1 MKAVDAV
8 SNYLKASFEE
18 LTRVT
23 WPTKQQA
30 VKISIIVL
38 IFCLVSAVLLGG
50 IDYLFNE
57 GYSYLVNLR
66 Y

>member
-1 MKAVDAV
+1 MKAANAV
-8 SNYLKASFEE
+8 SNYLRASFEE

-38 IFCLVSAVLLGG
+38 IFCLVSAVLLGV

-57 GYSYLVNLR
+57 GYGYLVNLKS
-66 Y
+66 

>member
-1 MKAVDAV
+1 MKAVNAV
-8 SNYLKASFEE
+8 SNYLRASFEE

-38 IFCLVSAVLLGG
+38 IFCLVAAVVLGAV
-50 IDYLFNE
+50 DYLF
-57 GYSYLVNLR
+57 GQLYSYLVNLKF
-66 Y
+66 

>member
-1 MKAVDAV
+1 MKAANTV
-8 SNYLKASFEE
+8 SNYLRASFEE
-18 LTRVT
+18 LTKVT

-38 IFCLVSAVLLGG
+38 IFCLVSAVLLGV

-57 GYSYLVNLR
+57 GYSYLVNFKF
-66 Y
+66 

>member
-1 MKAVDAV
+1 MKAVNAV
-8 SNYLKASFEE
+8 SNYLRASFEE

-38 IFCLVSAVLLGG
+38 IFCLVSAVLLGV

-57 GYSYLVNLR
+57 GYSYLVNLKF
-66 Y
+66 

>member
-1 MKAVDAV
+1 MKAANAV
-8 SNYLKASFEE
+8 SNYLRASFEE

-38 IFCLVSAVLLGG
+38 IFCLVSAVLLGV
-50 IDYLFNE
+50 IDYLFNQ
-57 GYSYLVNLR
+57 GYSYLVNFKF
-66 Y
+66 

>member
-1 MKAVDAV
+1 MKVTNTV
-8 SNYLKASFEE
+8 SNYLRASFEE

-38 IFCLVSAVLLGG
+38 IFCLVTAVLLGV

-57 GYSYLVNLR
+57 GYRYLVNLKF
-66 Y
+66 